1 MSFFSASSI
10 CAGYG
15 KKNILSDVSFSA
27 EKGKLMGVLG
37 ANGCGKTTLLKC
49 LCGILPHEGECTLLG
64 ERLEGLSSRAI
75 AKKCSYIPQ
84 RSGIS
89 IEISALDVVLMGF
102 NPNLGLLQH
111 PGKKMRT
118 AAKEALELVGLG
130 GREDDDYLSL
140 SEGQKQLCIL
150 ARTLV
155 SDANLLLLDE
165 PESALDFRFRYKL
178 LSILKNWVR
187 QKDRGAIVTLH
198 DGALALNYC
207 DELLLLSSGT
217 VLGKIY
223 PRTDAIDK
231 MEEML
236 GKIYGSITLQKCC
249 DKNGKE
255 HLVIIK
261 EEEA

>member
-64 ERLEGLSSRAI
+64 ERLEGLSSREI

-118 AAKEALELVGLG
+118 AAKETLELVGLG

-165 PESALDFRFRYKL
+165 PLTSLDVVVAEEMKELLRSLKDNRITIFSTHLLDLALDLCDEIVL
-178 LSILKNWVR
+178 LSHGELQIVGKADLNNAEF
-187 QKDRGAIVTLH
+187 KDKIIAALRE
-198 DGALALNYC
+198 DGN
-207 DELLLLSSGT
+207 
-217 VLGKIY
+217 V
-223 PRTDAIDK
+223 
-231 MEEML
+231 
-236 GKIYGSITLQKCC
+236 
-249 DKNGKE
+249 
-255 HLVIIK
+255 
-261 EEEA
+261 